1 MSEGKDRLKQIRN
14 ALGMSQAELDNIM
27 CFKTYTVN
35 SVEGGKQKL
44 SVRIAIALR
53 EKIVQTPDGR
63 LRIVNDEKPRQS
75 DEAELRMEWLLTGE
89 GEPFD
94 KTLGH
99 TDVFRLE
106 FDNNIIN
113 LPHGDNIKFYT
124 MPDDSMSPDFY
135 KDDYIAFDKNNTNV
149 KNGGDYLIS
158 VFDECILRRI
168 FKTGKDKLKIT
179 AINEVFPSFEIDKSE
194 VEVIGKQLYSMR
206 ISQD

>member
-14 ALGMSQAELDNIM
+14 ALGLTQSAFATLLQLKYEIVNNI
-27 CFKTYTVN
+27 
-35 SVEGGKQKL
+35 EGGKQKL
-44 SVRIAIALR
+44 SVRIAIALKD
-53 EKIVQTPDGR
+53 KIVQTPDGR
-63 LRIVNDEKPRQS
+63 LRIVTEEKPRQS

-94 KTLGH
+94 KILVH

-135 KDDYIAFDKNNTNV
+135 KDDYIAFDKNNTNI

-168 FKTGKDKLKIT
+168 FKTGKDKFKIT

-206 ISQD
+206 ISHD